1 VFAEFSTT
9 LTLQHFVMNSP
20 VCPLP
25 AGSHALLPLLA
36 AALLLPLLAAA
47 PAAALLLPLLA
58 AALLLPL
65 LAAAPAA
72 PAAHPGAADSAHH
85 VAGITA
91 SGPGGESASSHHLK
105 DVHHVI
111 KGKHLECYCE
121 QKGEDCA
128 WRCTSGGGLLYP
140 ARNTYPYSCV
150 SRTKHGSQEN
160 FCKITKH
167 QHRTDFATVHYNGN
181 DVTCNCTEQYNWK
194 RVPASQVTGQGP
206 VWAWAMSCASVPV
219 CEHRNGTKVDEAR
232 LITKVECVQENK
244 AEAVQVL
251 DTSDWSI
258 IKIRPTDEEF
268 TLKSCTAKK
277 VVNSHWDKITESR
290 CQCKKDG
297 DDCAWGCKD
306 VAGNDLPAKVNTRPY
321 FCEFR
326 PKREGTVCEQ
336 IKHEENTEIVTVEGA
351 GCDCVYHHA
360 FKHTSVSDQAD
371 PLKAWAMSCAPRCL
385 DHKSGRKVSNPTGVR
400 CDEQHTTEAVQALNI
415 RDSSVVT
422 VMLPRGEFTLKSC
435 TVRTVLGRVV
445 D

>member
-1 VFAEFSTT
+1 VLAEFPTT

-20 VCPLP
+20 VCPRP
-25 AGSHALLPLLA
+25 AGCHALLPLLA
-36 AALLLPLLAAA
+36 AALLLPLLA
-47 PAAALLLPLLA
+47 
-58 AALLLPL
+58 
-65 LAAAPAA
+65 AA

-111 KGKHLECYCE
+111 KRKHSDPCYCVQIGDE
-121 QKGEDCA
+121 CA

-167 QHRTDFATVHYNGN
+167 QHRTDFATVHYSGN
-181 DVTCNCTEQYNWK
+181 DVTCNCTQKYNWK
-194 RVPASQVTGQGP
+194 RVPASQVTGQSP
-206 VWAWAMSCASVPV
+206 VWAWLMSCAPVAV

-290 CQCKKDG
+290 CQCKQDG

-321 FCEFR
+321 SCVSR
-326 PKREGTVCEQ
+326 PTPKGTVCKQ
-336 IKHEENTEIVTVEGA
+336 IRREELTGFVTVEGA
-351 GCDCVYHHA
+351 GCSCIYHHA
-360 FKHTSVSDQAD
+360 FKKTSASDQAD
-371 PLKAWAMSCAPRCL
+371 PLKAWAMSCAPRCE
-385 DHKSGRKVSNPTGVR
+385 DHGTGTKVSNPTGVR
-400 CDEQHTTEAVQALNI
+400 CDEQHTTEAVQALNTT
-415 RDSSVVT
+415 DASVVT
-422 VMLPRGEFTLKSC
+422 VALPRGQFTLTSC
-435 TVRTVLGRVV
+435 TARAVPEPVV
-445 D
+445 DSIPEYTYTLLNGTTFTVPRRIGH